1 MGLEESGKMVGEDL
15 AAKAARQTGAAG
27 GVDTHESGRSRVAVL
42 VLLALSFALG
52 CTEFTIIGIE
62 PDIATSLG
70 VELSLVG
77 NLVGYFAVAYAVC
90 TPLLAVF
97 TGRFRRF
104 QLMCIYLLV
113 FNLGNL
119 TTMLAPAFAN
129 AA

>member
-1 MGLEESGKMVGEDL
+1 MGLEESGKMVGEDS
-15 AAKAARQTGAAG
+15 AAKAAWQAGVAG

-90 TPLLAVF
+90 TPLLACSP
-97 TGRFRRF
+97 G
-104 QLMCIYLLV
+104 
-113 FNLGNL
+113 G
-119 TTMLAPAFAN
+119 FA
-129 AA
+129 ASSSCASTCSFSTSAT